1 MGFVM
6 FLGFYC
12 DTGFLLASSVLLGF
26 YCDTMFFFFFLNMS
40 FCSDGILV
48 GSGWWW
54 RRRCGHGGG
63 TVVVTRQWRHGDR
76 G

>member
-6 FLGFYC
+6 FLGFCC

-26 YCDTMFFFFFLNMS
+26 YCDTRFFFFFFFNMS
-40 FCSDGILV
+40 FCSDEILV
-48 GSGWWW
+48 GSGRWC
-54 RRRCGHGGG
+54 RCGHGGG